1 MARVPLAMG
10 VCTLAI
16 GLAATACTTSSDS
29 GGGTGKDGGKTVK
42 ATIATS
48 SDPTSLDPNLG
59 TVAADFVFA
68 RMLNDQLVRRDDKGE
83 IIPGLASEWKADASS
98 AEFTLRGDAKCTDGT
113 KVTASGVA
121 KVLTRFADPATKATA
136 ASQVFGPGTKVT
148 ATGDDASGK
157 VSVKLDKPWS
167 DLLYGLALPQAG
179 IVCPAA
185 LDKPELLKSG
195 EKGAGTGAY
204 YMTSAKPGTSYTL
217 AAVKG
222 YTGWAKYKN
231 MPQGTVPDVVEMP
244 VIQSE
249 ATMANNLAAGTLD
262 YAAFTGPDVAR
273 FVKDTKFTITPAPI
287 IRMMVVFN
295 ERKGHPG
302 ADAKIREA
310 IAQSLD
316 RKAFNQAVTRG
327 SGTLMASITDAS
339 VPCANTDESLL
350 AKTDVAAAKGVLKGV
365 KIKLV
370 GTNAVAAGAGNEYV
384 QASLK
389 AAGADVKLTNADSAT
404 WGNDVISNKGD
415 WDITVLPNLNLT
427 NLLTTPASLFTGPS
441 PADGGRN
448 FPGVDNKGFAK
459 GFGEAM
465 ATTDETAKC
474 AAWGEAQKAMLS
486 AHDVVPLATVN
497 LHYTTAARV
506 KIAAPDGLLA
516 PETVRVVK

>member
-1 MARVPLAMG
+1 MARVPLAAG
-10 VCTLAI
+10 VCTLAL
-16 GLAATACTTSSDS
+16 GLAVTGCTTSADS
-29 GGGTGKDGGKTVK
+29 TGGGKDGGKKVK

-83 IIPGLASEWKADASS
+83 IIPGLASEWKADPTS
-98 AEFTLRGDAKCTDGT
+98 AEFTLRKDAKCTDGT

-121 KVLTRFADPATKATA
+121 KVLTRFADPATKSTA
-136 ASQVFGPGTKVT
+136 ASQVFGPGAKVT

-195 EKGAGTGAY
+195 KKGAGTGAY
-204 YMTSAKPGTSYTL
+204 YMESAKPGTSYTL
-217 AAVKG
+217 TAVEG
-222 YTGWAKYKN
+222 YTGWATYKN
-231 MPQGTVPDVVEMP
+231 MPKGTVPDTVEMP

-273 FVKDTKFTITPAPI
+273 FVKDKRFTINPAPI

-295 ERKGHPG
+295 EREGHPG
-302 ADAKIREA
+302 ADPEVREA
-310 IAQSLD
+310 IAKTLD

-327 SGTLMASITDAS
+327 TGTLMASITDGS
-339 VPCANTDESLL
+339 VPCANKDESLL
-350 AKTDVAAAKGVLKGV
+350 AKTDVAGAKDVLKGV

-370 GTNAVAAGAGNEYV
+370 GTNAVAGGSGNDYV
-384 QASLK
+384 QAALK
-389 AAGADVKLTNADSAT
+389 AAGADVSLRNADSAT

-415 WDITVLPNLNLT
+415 WDLTILPNLNLT
-427 NLLTTPASLFTGPS
+427 NLLTTPASLFLGPD

-465 ATTDETAKC
+465 ATTDESAKC
-474 AAWGEAQKAMLS
+474 AAWGEAQKSLLGS
-486 AHDVVPLATVN
+486 HDVVPLATVN
-497 LHYTTAARV
+497 LNYTTAARIS
-506 KIAAPDGLLA
+506 IAAPDGLLA
-516 PETVRVVK
+516 PETVRVTK